1 MKRFVNDDRG
11 YLDWLSAN
19 PGSFVINMSRS
30 PVAGQIVLHRASCG
44 FIKGGRSSSSYWTSH
59 SGKLCGN
66 REELESFVRQADC
79 CQLRNCGICFRDPP
93 SHISSRRVQVTHA
106 LESSEEGPDSRE
118 VILRGQEARMAWRQ
132 YRPWFW
138 ACLVVVG
145 VSLLAGSL
153 LWHRSM
159 TQLIFLA
166 LGSTALSIAALIW
179 RFGTIGFAYETSD
192 GEATFTRRLSP
203 LPRKIATPV
212 LVVAGIFFI
221 LAGSP
226 TRIGSALSPAAW
238 DGYTVWHHGLVL
250 TQRSQEQ
257 RMLACP
263 TGGSS
268 DCHLPLWQNYWNPA
282 SGVEH
287 GGWTVPGYVARAQRI
302 ARSSA
307 MPSVSRG
314 RCLGRRRLGQV
325 PEAM

>member
-44 FIKGGRSSSSYWTSH
+44 FIKGGRSSSSYWTNH

-145 VSLLAGSL
+145 VSLLAGWL

-159 TQLIFLA
+159 TELISLA
-166 LGSTALSIAALIW
+166 IGSTALSIAALIW

-238 DGYTVWHHGLVL
+238 DGYTVWQFGQAAGELAFTAVFIGMAITGLFSRKDRKSSGCLLALLAGSLIAIYLYGRITGTLHQEWNMVVGPFRDMWHVL
-250 TQRSQEQ
+250 
-257 RMLACP
+257 
-263 TGGSS
+263 
-268 DCHLPLWQNYWNPA
+268 
-282 SGVEH
+282 SG
-287 GGWTVPGYVARAQRI
+287 
-302 ARSSA
+302 
-307 MPSVSRG
+307 
-314 RCLGRRRLGQV
+314 
-325 PEAM
+325 